1 MCSCAL
7 GPKTGCLANAD
18 QCHGRPRFTASGPPS
33 TEVCVSPRG
42 ENGRSKG
49 ERMKAAPWEGSKREV
64 MRWEFGVSQSEG

>member
-1 MCSCAL
+1 MMCSCAL

-49 ERMKAAPWEGSKREV
+49 ERMKAAPCGGEQKGGDALGVWRESK
-64 MRWEFGVSQSEG
+64 